1 MNFFW
6 EYITAKD
13 RQMKLRDP
21 TKPVVTPAIGK
32 KYVILFWIT
41 HTWVRYPEENAFK
54 ERDHII
60 YTIIFNL
67 TKKNS
72 G

>member
-21 TKPVVTPAIGK
+21 TKPVATPAIGK

-41 HTWVRYPEENAFK
+41 YPWVRYPKENGFK
-54 ERDHII
+54 
-60 YTIIFNL
+60 N
-67 TKKNS
+67 
-72 G
+72 